1 MSLIPEIP
9 NPYIEAFAVGLLYG
23 LVFCTSTC
31 LPYIASYIAGIGA
44 GFRKGVSVTLIFNS
58 GRIAA
63 YALIGAFIGVLTTA
77 FRFVLS
83 ETSISPFQQYSSY
96 AFGIVTIVIG
106 TSMLLKSRSASRDC
120 NPEGSRDMG
129 SKKLSG
135 RFDARAFTLGFSRG
149 LIVCPP
155 LVLLLVYSIPFGAPI
170 DGLALA
176 VLFGLGTVFSPL
188 LLLGGV
194 TGWLLNKAPLFRK
207 WISIVGAGV
216 LIVLGLVTIA
226 NAVLIASA

>member
-1 MSLIPEIP
+1 MSLIPDVP

-44 GFRKGVSVTLIFNS
+44 NFRKGVSVTLIFNS

-63 YALIGAFIGVLTTA
+63 YALIGALIGILTSA

-106 TSMLLKSRSASRDC
+106 TSILLKSRAASQYC
-120 NPEGSRDMG
+120 NPDGSGSLG

-135 RFDARAFTLGFSRG
+135 RFDVRAFTLGFSRG

-155 LVLLLVYSIPFGAPI
+155 LVLLLLYSIPFGAPI
-170 DGLALA
+170 DSLAVA
-176 VLFGLGTVFSPL
+176 VLFGLGTAFSPL

-216 LIVLGLVTIA
+216 LIVLGIVTIA
-226 NAVLIASA
+226 NAILITSA